1 MKRLKI
7 DYGIDLGTTNSAI
20 CRMERGVSTIQ
31 KIEVTDDTMPSCVF
45 FNKKKSVIVGN
56 SAYQS
61 MKSDKRRATRGW
73 HPESSNAYVEFKRTM
88 GTDHLYESSH
98 MGRGFSSEELSAE
111 VLKTLKSFIT
121 DEEVKSVVITV
132 PAKFTV
138 NQKTATMKAAHLAGF
153 HRVEL
158 LQEPVAASL
167 AYGLSAEQR
176 DGHWM
181 VFDFGGGTFD
191 AALLRVE
198 NGIMQVFDTAGD
210 NYLGGKNLDE
220 AIVDDIIMPAL
231 REGYALEGILADSAR
246 KIVLRD
252 ALKTYA
258 EELKNQLS
266 FKPQEDILSNLGELG
281 EDDEGEEIELDL
293 TVTQEEAFNVMRPI
307 FQRAVDICRELLE
320 RNNMN
325 GEQLDKLIL
334 VGGPTHS
341 PLIRRMLIEQVSSSV
356 DSSINPM
363 TAVATGAALYAS
375 TLDNN
380 VEVSNH
386 EASNSD
392 IIRFDVGYESTS
404 VELQEW
410 VSIRLEQ
417 GTLGENCPDAIEVEF
432 VRSDEAWSSGR
443 VPVDTLGNVIE
454 CSLREGKPNSFT
466 VRAYNSNGDSLRC
479 FPEEITI
486 IQGAKVGAA
495 PLPYNIGISVW
506 DNGRKKAVFHALKGL
521 EKNTPLPAVGVRNE
535 LRSTT
540 QLRPGVEDDVLTIP
554 VYQAEYNAE
563 ASLAILHEYVADVKI
578 SGDEVSDLIPENSP
592 VDITLKV
599 DSSEMMTMEVYFSN
613 QDITV
618 NKKLDTARHQSIKDA
633 AARIPEFLEAAI
645 EGIAR
650 LEEDGVDVSSLREGL
665 EAVLKEARESSE
677 KKAVLEH
684 VKELMRRIEEKDS
697 GQEWNRLVASIGKE
711 RERLKQ
717 AQEEMGDNSTATILI
732 RVEEEADTAIR
743 SGKIAL
749 AAKALESI
757 KSLYYEITRLY
768 QAMGMIKYCDKNYG
782 SIGWRNASRAR
793 HLIDQGLSMMSQN
806 PSKEKLVGIVKE
818 LLDLIPESELRQT
831 SVGLR
836 F

>member
-1 MKRLKI
+1 MNRNKI

-20 CRMERGVSTIQ
+20 CRMERGVPVIR

-45 FNKKKSVIVGN
+45 FNKKKSIIVGN

-61 MKSDKRRATRGW
+61 MKSDKRRATRSW
-73 HPESSNAYVEFKRTM
+73 RPESSNAFVEFKRTM
-88 GTDHLYESSH
+88 GTDHLYESAH
-98 MGRGFSSEELSAE
+98 MGRGYSSEELSAE

-121 DEEVKSVVITV
+121 DEELRAVVITV

-138 NQKTATMKAAHLAGF
+138 NQKTATMKAAELAGF
-153 HRVEL
+153 RRVEL

-220 AIVDDIIMPAL
+220 ALVDGIIMPSL
-231 REGYALEGILADSAR
+231 RESYALEGILADPAR
-246 KIVLRD
+246 KAVLRD

-281 EDDEGEEIELDL
+281 DDDEGEEIELDL
-293 TVTQEEAFNVMRPI
+293 TVTQQQAFEVMQPI
-307 FQRAVDICRELLE
+307 FQRAVDTCLELLA
-320 RNNMN
+320 RNGMS

-334 VGGPTHS
+334 VGGPTHC
-341 PLIRRMLIEQVSSSV
+341 PLIRRMLAEQVSPRV
-356 DSSINPM
+356 DSSIDPM

-375 TLDNN
+375 TLDNDAAQQPATTG
-380 VEVSNH
+380 VVRL
-386 EASNSD
+386 D
-392 IIRFDVGYESTS
+392 MGYESTS

-410 VSIRLEQ
+410 VSVRLEQ
-417 GTLGENCPDAIEVEF
+417 EPGEEEAADMVEVEL
-432 VRSDEAWSSGR
+432 VRADEAWSSGR
-443 VPVDTLGNVIE
+443 VPVDALGNVIE
-454 CSLREGKPNSFT
+454 CALREGKPNSFA
-466 VRAYNSNGDSLRC
+466 VRAYNSRGDVLRC

-486 IQGAKVGAA
+486 IQGTRVGAA

-521 EKNTPLPAVGVRNE
+521 EKNTPLPAVGVCNE

-540 QLRPGVEDDVLTIP
+540 ALRPGVEEDVLTIP
-554 VYQAEYNAE
+554 VYQAEHNAE
-563 ASLAILHEYVADVKI
+563 ASLAILHEYVADVRLC
-578 SGDEVSDLIPENSP
+578 GDEVSELIPENSP

-599 DSSEMMTMEVYFSN
+599 DSSEMMTMEVYFPR
-613 QDITV
+613 QDVTV
-618 NKKLDTARHQSIKDA
+618 SKKLDTSRHQSLQEA
-633 AARIPEFLEAAI
+633 AERIPGFLDTAMK
-645 EGIAR
+645 GIAR
-650 LEEDGVDVSSLREGL
+650 LEEDGVEVGSLREGL
-665 EAVLKEARESSE
+665 ESVLREQGASSE

-697 GQEWNRLVASIGKE
+697 GQEWARLVASIEKE
-711 RERLKQ
+711 RERLHQ
-717 AQEEMGDNSTATILI
+717 AQQELGDSSSAAILT

-743 SGKIAL
+743 SGKVPL
-749 AAKALESI
+749 AAKALESM
-757 KSLYYEITRLY
+757 KTLYFDLTKLY
-768 QAMGMIKYCDKNYG
+768 QAMGMIQSCDRRYGTIRWKN
-782 SIGWRNASRAR
+782 AARAR
-793 HLIDQGLSMMSQN
+793 HLIDQGLAMMAQS
-806 PSKEKLVGIVKE
+806 PTREKLMAVVLE
-818 LLDLIPESELRQT
+818 LLDLMPESELRQS